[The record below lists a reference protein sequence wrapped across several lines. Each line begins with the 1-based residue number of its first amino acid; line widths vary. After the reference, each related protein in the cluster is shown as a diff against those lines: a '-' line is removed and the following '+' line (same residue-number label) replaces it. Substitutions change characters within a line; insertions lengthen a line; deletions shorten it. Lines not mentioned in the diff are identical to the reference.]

1 MTIHRLHGKN
11 TLPVRASWRRGRSTF
26 ILRRGERARSTKP
39 LSPLSFLFSSQKARA
54 CHPERRRREGPA
66 FGGSGEAGPS
76 LRARSARF
84 AQDDRL
90 PFANDKEKEEG
101 RRIYSLPGG
110 ATGGTAICSG
120 SGVKSSPGLMNLSR
134 SKLYC
139 LSYSCL

>member
-11 TLPVRASWRRGRSTF
+11 TLPVRASWRRGRSTS
-26 ILRRGERARSTKP
+26 ILRRGVRARSTKP
-39 LSPLSFLFSSQKARA
+39 LSPLSFLFSSQKRE
-54 CHPERRRREGPA
+54 HEGPA

-90 PFANDKEKEEG
+90 PFATDKEKEEG